1 MSVLW
6 EKIEIFASTQADQ
19 PAIVG
24 IDKTYSWHEL
34 YKLTA
39 EVAQQLQASSYK
51 TVAFYADN
59 SPAWVIVDLACRMAD
74 VTLLP
79 LPAFFSDQQLR
90 HAVKQAGVTAILHC
104 NDDRLSQL
112 LALNDQQAL
121 TLTSLG
127 LVLNA
132 FEQPVVALP
141 ETTAKITFTSGSTGH
156 PKGVCLSN
164 DQQLRVAQSLL
175 SATGLVAPIH
185 LSILPFSTL
194 LENIG
199 GIYAPLLG
207 GGTII
212 ALPTSSLGFNGS
224 NGSNGFDLTRLLA
237 TISQYQPNSMILLPE
252 LLMAL
257 VAAISKGWQPPSS
270 LKFIAVGGSKVSP
283 SLLQRGQAL
292 GLPVY
297 EGYGLSECGS
307 VVSLNSPSDMKL
319 GTIGKVLPH
328 LNVTI
333 EHGEIVVAGNT
344 FLGYINEPDSG
355 SKAKIYTGDL
365 GFFDENNFL
374 HINGRKKNLLISS
387 FGRNINPEWVES
399 ELLSKGL
406 LQQCVVFG
414 DAKPYCVSLLYP
426 RDSNTSD
433 ETIQL
438 LIDSVNQ
445 QLPNYAQIAQ
455 WTKLIKPMS
464 FANGLLTS
472 NGRPVRQKIIND
484 YAKQIEQLY
493 VKDCK

>member
-6 EKIEIFASTQADQ
+6 EKIETYANTQAELS
-19 PAIVG
+19 AIVG
-24 IDKTYSWHEL
+24 IDKSYSWLEL
-34 YKLTA
+34 YKVTI
-39 EVAQQLQASSYK
+39 EVAQQLRATPYK
-51 TVAFYADN
+51 VVAFYADN

-74 VTLLP
+74 IALLP
-79 LPAFFSDQQLR
+79 LPAFFSDQQLI
-90 HAVKQAGVTAILHC
+90 HAIKQAGVTAILHH
-104 NDDRLSQL
+104 DGDRLSKL
-112 LALNDQQAL
+112 L
-121 TLTSLG
+121 TLSDEQGLTVGTLD
-127 LVLNA
+127 LVLIA
-132 FEQPVVALP
+132 FEQPIVSLP
-141 ETTAKITFTSGSTGH
+141 AATSKITFTSGSTDH

-175 SATGLVAPIH
+175 SATELVAPRH

-199 GIYAPLLG
+199 GIYSPLLG

-212 ALPTSSLGFNGS
+212 ALPESSLGFNGS
-224 NGSNGFDLTRLLA
+224 NGFDLNTLLA
-237 TISQYQPNSMILLPE
+237 TISKYQPNSMILLPE
-252 LLMAL
+252 LLLAL
-257 VAAISKGWQPPSS
+257 VAAISKGWSPPSS

-283 SLLQRGQAL
+283 SLLDRAQIL

-307 VVSLNSPSDMKL
+307 VVSLNSPSDMTL

-333 EHGEIVVAGNT
+333 EQGEIVVAGNT
-344 FLGYINEPDSG
+344 FLGYINEADSE
-355 SKAKIYTGDL
+355 SKTAVYTGDL
-365 GFFDENNFL
+365 GFIDENNYL

-399 ELLSKGL
+399 ELLSSGL
-406 LQQCVVFG
+406 LQQCVVLG

-426 RDSNTSD
+426 RDNNASD

-445 QLPNYAQIAQ
+445 QLPNYAQIVK
-455 WTKLIKPMS
+455 WIKLTEPLS
-464 FANGLLTS
+464 FINGLLTS
-472 NGRPVRQKIIND
+472 NGRPVREKILHH
-484 YAKQIEQLY
+484 YAKLIEQLY
-493 VKDCK
+493 IKDFK

>member
-1 MSVLW
+1 
-6 EKIEIFASTQADQ
+6 
-19 PAIVG
+19 
-24 IDKTYSWHEL
+24 
-34 YKLTA
+34 
-39 EVAQQLQASSYK
+39 
-51 TVAFYADN
+51 
-59 SPAWVIVDLACRMAD
+59 MAD

-79 LPAFFSDQQLR
+79 LPAFFSDQQLT
-90 HAVKQAGVTAILHC
+90 HAIKQAGVTAILHC
-104 NDDRLSQL
+104 NDDRLSQIL
-112 LALNDQQAL
+112 ILNEQRAL

-127 LVLNA
+127 LVLDA
-132 FEQPVVALP
+132 FDQPIVSLP
-141 ETTAKITFTSGSTGH
+141 ATTAKITFTSGSSGH

-175 SATGLVAPIH
+175 SATELVAPRH

-212 ALPTSSLGFNGS
+212 ALPASSLGFNGS
-224 NGSNGFDLTRLLA
+224 NGFDLNRLLA
-237 TISQYQPNSMILLPE
+237 TIGQYKPNSMILLPE

-257 VAAISKGWQPPSS
+257 VDAISNGWPPPSS

-283 SLLQRGQAL
+283 SLLERALAL
-292 GLPVY
+292 GLPVF

-307 VVSLNSPSDMKL
+307 VVSLNSPSEMKL
-319 GTIGKVLPH
+319 DTVGKVLPH

-333 EHGEIVVAGNT
+333 EQGEIVVDGNV
-344 FLGYINEPDSG
+344 FLGYINEPDSW
-355 SKAKIYTGDL
+355 SKAKVYTGDL

-399 ELLSKGL
+399 ELLSSGL

-414 DAKPYCVSLLYP
+414 DAKPYCGCLLYP
-426 RDSNTSD
+426 RASNTSD

-438 LIDSVNQ
+438 LIDSVNLL
-445 QLPNYAQIAQ
+445 LPNYAQIVQ
-455 WTKLIKPMS
+455 WIKLIAPMT

-472 NGRPVRQKIIND
+472 NGRPVRQKIINH

-493 VKDCK
+493 IKDCK

>member
-6 EKIEIFASTQADQ
+6 EKIEIFAITQAEK
-19 PAIVG
+19 PAVVG
-24 IDKTYSWHEL
+24 IDKTYSWLEL
-34 YKLTA
+34 YKLTI
-39 EVAQQLQASSYK
+39 EVAQQLQASPYK
-51 TVAFYADN
+51 VIGFYADN
-59 SPAWVIVDLACRMAD
+59 SPDWVIVDLACRMAD

-90 HAVKQAGVTAILHC
+90 HAIRQAGVTAILH
-104 NDDRLSQL
+104 NSGDRLSKLISLSDEQGL
-112 LALNDQQAL
+112 TLSSLGFALN
-121 TLTSLG
+121 
-127 LVLNA
+127 VI
-132 FEQPVVALP
+132 EQPIVALP
-141 ETTAKITFTSGSTGH
+141 PTTAKITFTSGSTGN

-164 DQQLRVAQSLL
+164 EQQQRVAQSLL
-175 SATGLVAPIH
+175 SATDLVAPKH

-212 ALPTSSLGFNGS
+212 ALPASSLGFNGS
-224 NGSNGFDLTRLLA
+224 SGFELNTLLA

-257 VAAISKGWQPPSS
+257 VAAISNGWQPPSS

-283 SLLQRGQAL
+283 NLLERAQAL
-292 GLPVY
+292 GLPVF

-319 GTIGKVLPH
+319 NTIGKVLPH

-333 EHGEIVVAGNT
+333 EKGEIVVAGNT
-344 FLGYINEPDSG
+344 FLGYINEPDSW
-355 SKAKIYTGDL
+355 SKEKVYTGDL
-365 GFFDENNFL
+365 GFFDDNHYL

-399 ELLSKGL
+399 ELLSSGL

-426 RDSNTSD
+426 RDNNTSD

-445 QLPNYAQIAQ
+445 QLPNYAQIVK
-455 WTKLIKPMS
+455 WTKLSEPMS
-464 FANGLLTS
+464 FANNFLTS
-472 NGRPVRQKIIND
+472 NSRPVRDKILHH
-484 YAKQIEQLY
+484 YAQRIEQLY
-493 VKDCK
+493 VKDLQ